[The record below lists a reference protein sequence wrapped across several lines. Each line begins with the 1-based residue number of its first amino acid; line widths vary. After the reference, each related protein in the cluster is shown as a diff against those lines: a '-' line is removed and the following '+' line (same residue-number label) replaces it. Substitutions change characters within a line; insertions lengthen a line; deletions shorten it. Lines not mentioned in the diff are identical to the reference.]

1 MGKLTS
7 NGKHIIKV
15 GHHPQLKMLSKSVI
29 MRRIQ
34 MQNIKNASEIQRPA
48 TYNNHIYMYICMYVC
63 MYVCMYMYIC
73 MYVYDLLYKNL
84 RVTTNQKSKIDT
96 QKVKAEAIQTQH

>member
-1 MGKLTS
+1 
-7 NGKHIIKV
+7 
-15 GHHPQLKMLSKSVI
+15 
-29 MRRIQ
+29 
-34 MQNIKNASEIQRPA
+34 
-48 TYNNHIYMYICMYVC
+48 MYICMYVC

>member
-15 GHHPQLKMLSKSVI
+15 GHHPQLKMLSKSVT

-63 MYVCMYMYIC
+63 MYMYIC
-73 MYVYDLLYKNL
+73 MYVHMYMYVYVYMYVYTHTYIYIKGM
-84 RVTTNQKSKIDT
+84 
-96 QKVKAEAIQTQH
+96 